1 MGMVTNTE
9 AKTYV
14 SLVAKI
20 VRIITIPPFMIL
32 VLLIV
37 LYFSEKESFAGRYDM
52 IIAVIGLVL
61 IPLAAYP
68 VHRIIPVLFNGGRK
82 KQRKLAFIFSLVGY
96 VICFAYALS
105 HGTVRIKQIFFTY
118 FITVVMLTI
127 FNRLLGIR
135 ASGHAAS
142 SIAPCFFAFSF
153 GYVFVGIIFAILLCI
168 SVWASLHM
176 KRHKPVDIVMG
187 VVSFL
192 ISYALALVN
201 TRLLI

>member
-96 VICFAYALS
+96 VICFAYVLS

-135 ASGHAAS
+135 VSGHAAS
-142 SIAPCFFAFSF
+142 SIAPCFFCFFFWVCICRNYFCNSSLHKR
-153 GYVFVGIIFAILLCI
+153 VGIPAHETTQACGY
-168 SVWASLHM
+168 SDGS
-176 KRHKPVDIVMG
+176 G
-187 VVSFL
+187 VLFNF
-192 ISYALALVN
+192 ICFGAC
-201 TRLLI
+201 